1 MRWDLPRPHA
11 GDIWT
16 AGDAVAFE
24 RLSHSRKIRSLTV
37 IGSDEPVRALLDFAA
52 AALPATVNAVSVE
65 QSQAGML
72 TEVFGDRLRPGGDWD
87 WMWTTRMPPVVDA
100 ERHLVDLDDDAD
112 ARDILAL
119 NEIGNPTAESEPG
132 TGITTKWL
140 GARAEGRLVAA
151 GAIHLTQGGA
161 PHLTGIVVDPGMRG
175 RQLGLALIAA
185 LTRWSLDR
193 YEVCTL
199 GMYADNDRARAVY
212 DGLGYAVAHAWGSR
226 RLAE

>member
-1 MRWDLPRPHA
+1 
-11 GDIWT
+11 
-16 AGDAVAFE
+16 
-24 RLSHSRKIRSLTV
+24 
-37 IGSDEPVRALLDFAA
+37 
-52 AALPATVNAVSVE
+52 
-65 QSQAGML
+65 
-72 TEVFGDRLRPGGDWD
+72 
-87 WMWTTRMPPVVDA
+87 MPPVVDA
-100 ERHLVDLDDDAD
+100 ERQLVPLDDVAD

-132 TGITTKWL
+132 SGITTTWL
-140 GARAEGRLVAA
+140 GARAEGRLIAA

-161 PHLTGIVVDPGMRG
+161 PHLTGIVVHPDMRG

-185 LTRWSLDR
+185 LTRWSLER
-193 YEVCTL
+193 YGVCTL